1 LSEYRGQT
9 REREIASRGS
19 EMNDGWGKKKGKN
32 NFLGNREAVDFQID
46 KMSYEIDSM
55 LNK

>member
-1 LSEYRGQT
+1 
-9 REREIASRGS
+9 
-19 EMNDGWGKKKGKN
+19 MNDGWGKKKGKN